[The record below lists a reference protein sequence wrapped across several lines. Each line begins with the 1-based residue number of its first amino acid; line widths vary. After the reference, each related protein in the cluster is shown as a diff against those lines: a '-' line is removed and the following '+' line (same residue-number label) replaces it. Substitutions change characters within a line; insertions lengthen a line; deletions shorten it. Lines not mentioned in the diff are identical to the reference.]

1 MVRISVGS
9 PTHHTS
15 GRLYGVFFE
24 DINHGADGGL
34 NANMVNNYSF
44 DGVYLDHHT
53 WRMAGA
59 ERWRT
64 QADSLRFWDFIN
76 CSAASLGSEIR
87 GIHGQRV
94 TADCPARQSRTVAD
108 TLASRPMFLPKP
120 ALHIWKTS
128 AITEAATTGAS
139 PRSPSSP
146 TTPIPSVSRYVRFM
160 GGPSC
165 PSAWSI
171 GTVCRSPAPLD
182 CRISW
187 TQIRLTIRKRPV

>member
-59 ERWRT
+59 ERGVHRLIPCV
-64 QADSLRFWDFIN
+64 S
-76 CSAASLGSEIR
+76 
-87 GIHGQRV
+87 GI
-94 TADCPARQSRTVAD
+94 SSTV
-108 TLASRPMFLPKP
+108 PPP
-120 ALHIWKTS
+120 ALAVRYAGFT
-128 AITEAATTGAS
+128 AS
-139 PRSPSSP
+139 
-146 TTPIPSVSRYVRFM
+146 
-160 GGPSC
+160 G
-165 PSAWSI
+165 
-171 GTVCRSPAPLD
+171 
-182 CRISW
+182 
-187 TQIRLTIRKRPV
+187 

>member
-59 ERWRT
+59 VRRLIPCV
-64 QADSLRFWDFIN
+64 S
-76 CSAASLGSEIR
+76 
-87 GIHGQRV
+87 GI
-94 TADCPARQSRTVAD
+94 SSTV
-108 TLASRPMFLPKP
+108 PPP
-120 ALHIWKTS
+120 ALAVRYAGFT
-128 AITEAATTGAS
+128 AS
-139 PRSPSSP
+139 
-146 TTPIPSVSRYVRFM
+146 
-160 GGPSC
+160 G
-165 PSAWSI
+165 
-171 GTVCRSPAPLD
+171 
-182 CRISW
+182 
-187 TQIRLTIRKRPV
+187 

>member
-94 TADCPARQSRTVAD
+94 TTDCPAPPIHAHSRYARITSDVPSETGPAYLENLGYNGGGDNGGEPAFSIVADHLFRQSRG
-108 TLASRPMFLPKP
+108 
-120 ALHIWKTS
+120 TS
-128 AITEAATTGAS
+128 GSWAGRA
-139 PRSPSSP
+139 
-146 TTPIPSVSRYVRFM
+146 VRRR
-160 GGPSC
+160 G
-165 PSAWSI
+165 
-171 GTVCRSPAPLD
+171 R
-182 CRISW
+182 
-187 TQIRLTIRKRPV
+187 

>member
-76 CSAASLGSEIR
+76 FFYLEEKLLIIFAE
-87 GIHGQRV
+87 
-94 TADCPARQSRTVAD
+94 
-108 TLASRPMFLPKP
+108 K
-120 ALHIWKTS
+120 
-128 AITEAATTGAS
+128 
-139 PRSPSSP
+139 
-146 TTPIPSVSRYVRFM
+146 SRYTLLILIEE
-160 GGPSC
+160 
-165 PSAWSI
+165 SI
-171 GTVCRSPAPLD
+171 G
-182 CRISW
+182 
-187 TQIRLTIRKRPV
+187 IRRK

>member
-64 QADSLRFWDFIN
+64 AGFDSLAFSGIHQLFRRQ
-76 CSAASLGSEIR
+76 LGSEIR

-94 TADCPARQSRTVAD
+94 TTDCPAANSRT
-108 TLASRPMFLPKP
+108 
-120 ALHIWKTS
+120 
-128 AITEAATTGAS
+128 
-139 PRSPSSP
+139 
-146 TTPIPSVSRYVRFM
+146 
-160 GGPSC
+160 
-165 PSAWSI
+165 
-171 GTVCRSPAPLD
+171 
-182 CRISW
+182 
-187 TQIRLTIRKRPV
+187 

>member
-64 QADSLRFWDFIN
+64 PPPA
-76 CSAASLGSEIR
+76 SAVRYAGF
-87 GIHGQRV
+87 
-94 TADCPARQSRTVAD
+94 TV
-108 TLASRPMFLPKP
+108 S
-120 ALHIWKTS
+120 
-128 AITEAATTGAS
+128 G
-139 PRSPSSP
+139 
-146 TTPIPSVSRYVRFM
+146 
-160 GGPSC
+160 
-165 PSAWSI
+165 
-171 GTVCRSPAPLD
+171 
-182 CRISW
+182 
-187 TQIRLTIRKRPV
+187 

>member
-76 CSAASLGSEIR
+76 CSAAGLGSEIR

-94 TADCPARQSRTVAD
+94 TTSRT
-108 TLASRPMFLPKP
+108 
-120 ALHIWKTS
+120 
-128 AITEAATTGAS
+128 
-139 PRSPSSP
+139 
-146 TTPIPSVSRYVRFM
+146 
-160 GGPSC
+160 
-165 PSAWSI
+165 
-171 GTVCRSPAPLD
+171 
-182 CRISW
+182 
-187 TQIRLTIRKRPV
+187 

>member
-94 TADCPARQSRTVAD
+94 TTDCPAPPIHAHSRYARITSDVPSE
-108 TLASRPMFLPKP
+108 TGP
-120 ALHIWKTS
+120 AYLETS

>member
-64 QADSLRFWDFIN
+64 QADSLRFWDFHQ
-76 CSAASLGSEIR
+76 LF
-87 GIHGQRV
+87 
-94 TADCPARQSRTVAD
+94 
-108 TLASRPMFLPKP
+108 RPP
-120 ALHIWKTS
+120 ALAVRYAGFT
-128 AITEAATTGAS
+128 AS
-139 PRSPSSP
+139 
-146 TTPIPSVSRYVRFM
+146 
-160 GGPSC
+160 G
-165 PSAWSI
+165 
-171 GTVCRSPAPLD
+171 
-182 CRISW
+182 
-187 TQIRLTIRKRPV
+187 